1 MWRKSKEMETKRTS
15 KDIAVVTGAG
25 SGVGAA
31 TVALFRARGVVTF
44 GIDLVDAP
52 PADDAPGEYH
62 HIVGDAG
69 DSAIWE
75 TIITRSRSEFNAAPN
90 IVVFNAARL
99 IIGSAATLNAED
111 WDAVFDVNLF
121 GPVRALKQLIPHMAS
136 RGGGS
141 VVFVNSSDGLVAEQN
156 LAAYCSSKGAALQL
170 MRAVAVDH
178 ARQGIRSNAVCPGSI
193 ETPFFMR
200 HVHAAPDPDAFLD
213 AKTQRHP
220 IGRLLQ
226 PEDVAL
232 VIDFL
237 SSTAASGVTGVA
249 LPVDGGLTTT
259 FDFYPDQAL
268 KEARM
273 SEASS

>member
-1 MWRKSKEMETKRTS
+1 METKQTQ
-15 KDIAVVTGAG
+15 KDIAIVTGAG

-31 TVALFRARGVVTF
+31 TVALFRARGIVTF
-44 GIDLVDAP
+44 GIDLVEAP
-52 PADDAPGEYH
+52 TLADAPGEYH

-69 DSAIWE
+69 DSAIWDS
-75 TIITRSRSEFNAAPN
+75 IITRALSDFNLPPN

-99 IIGSAATLNAED
+99 IVGSASTLNEED
-111 WDAVFDVNLF
+111 WNAVFDVNVF
-121 GPVRALKQLIPHMAS
+121 GPARALKRLIPQMAS

-170 MRAVAVDH
+170 MRAVAIDH

-200 HVHAAPDPDAFLD
+200 HVHAAPDPKAFLY

-226 PEDVAL
+226 PDDIAL
-232 VIDFL
+232 AIDFL
-237 SSTAASGVTGVA
+237 SSAAASGITGVA

-259 FDFYPDQAL
+259 FDFYPDQAET
-268 KEARM
+268 EARV
-273 SEASS
+273 SEANS